1 MGKQRGSD
9 TRLTTNYPKERKTK
23 FDNPLQDQLAD
34 QLDTGESIFTIDG
47 RKRSKT
53 AIPIGG
59 SSFRDPQTTPTR
71 TDDKTPINAG
81 WVNSGYDQSDAVVPQ
96 PTAPKNGR
104 GFSKYSGDSG
114 VNSGLSDYISR
125 MDPGRISSRRWRESV
140 TDYRM

>member
-1 MGKQRGSD
+1 MFCNSIPYFLFIIYKQLFKQFIICLYFIS
-9 TRLTTNYPKERKTK
+9 
-23 FDNPLQDQLAD
+23 
-34 QLDTGESIFTIDG
+34 
-47 RKRSKT
+47 
-53 AIPIGG
+53 
-59 SSFRDPQTTPTR
+59 

-81 WVNSGYDQSDAVVPQ
+81 WINSGYDQSDVVVPQ